1 MNPFYVLTQAICKII
16 SSCAWVY
23 VICTVKLDEENPTFD
38 GFAQENGFG
47 STKMY
52 AFDVASKRRGNVCT
66 CRNEYNKY
74 DY

>member
-1 MNPFYVLTQAICKII
+1 VICK
-16 SSCAWVY
+16 
-23 VICTVKLDEENPTFD
+23 VKLDEENPTFD